1 MSEPDLA
8 PIIRLKTAK
17 QIAAALGKN
26 TALLM
31 RLKDRRVLRLPAEYK
46 VRIALALAVAGK
58 SADMDALFRAQ
69 QTIETELI
77 RMNI

>member
-8 PIIRLKTAK
+8 AIIGLKTAK

-26 TALLM
+26 IALLM
-31 RLKDRRVLRLPAEYK
+31 RLKDRRVQRLPAEYK
-46 VRIALALAVAGK
+46 VLTALALAVAGK
-58 SADMDALFRAQ
+58 SADMDALLRAQ